1 MVDPLDRFRA
11 VVDKAF
17 KAIEDAGG
25 RLVSVTELSDAI
37 GIGRR
42 RIERSFQI
50 CERGTVLAALLE
62 ARIDRVERMLATTDA
77 PIAQIADEC
86 GFSSPSYLV
95 ASYKRRKGMT
105 PGHFRMKLRSA
116 AHRRR

>member
-11 VVDKAF
+11 VVSRAF
-17 KAIEDAGG
+17 EAIESAGG
-25 RLVSVTELSDAI
+25 RLVSVTELADAI

-42 RIERSFQI
+42 RLERSFQI
-50 CERGTVLAALLE
+50 CERGTVLTALLA
-62 ARIDRVERMLATTDA
+62 ARLDRVERMLAASDA
-77 PIAQIADEC
+77 PIAQIASEC

-105 PGHFRMKLRSA
+105 PGRFRTELRKA
-116 AHRRR
+116 AQSRR